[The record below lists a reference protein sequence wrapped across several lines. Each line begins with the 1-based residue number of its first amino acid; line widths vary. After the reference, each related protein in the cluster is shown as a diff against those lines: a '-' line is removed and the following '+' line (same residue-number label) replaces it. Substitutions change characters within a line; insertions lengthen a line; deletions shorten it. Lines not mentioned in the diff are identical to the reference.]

1 MTSAYILVLSVLVLG
16 GIIAALGDHL
26 GSKVGKAR
34 LRLFTLRPRQTA
46 VVLTVI
52 TGTLISA
59 STLGILF
66 TFSKSL
72 REGVFQLDDI
82 LGQLR
87 VAKAE
92 LEQASQAKEEIESE
106 LSAVRQ
112 EQKLVQERSRE
123 LDRNYTR
130 ALQLLR
136 RVSQQSRNLRQEV
149 TNLSAERAELNQQK
163 DSLLAEA
170 TELQS
175 QVKLRDQELSKRQ
188 ERIAQQEKVLA
199 RQQEQVKSLEQRFA
213 SLEAQR
219 QQLQAEINQ
228 RDTKIDQLDQ
238 AIAAKDND
246 IQVREEK
253 LQGLETELSFLQR
266 EVEELERYY
275 QDYQELRGQQIA
287 ILRGQLLAFGGLKVV
302 STEAVSAAVDQLLR
316 QANRTALQL
325 VKTPNMPV
333 PDEPIVRVT
342 TAQVDSIKN
351 QLQPGQEYVI
361 RVLSAGNYVQEE
373 REIRVFFDVV
383 PNRQVFR
390 ESETIATISLE
401 SSDFSEVDVQKRI
414 DYLLAAAQFRA
425 RREGILGPIQ
435 VEDGR
440 IKTLIDFI
448 EQLRRQ
454 SDNPP
459 NEVRAIAAENTS
471 VVGPLKIRII
481 ALRGN
486 EIVFEN

>member
-34 LRLFTLRPRQTA
+34 LRLFKLRPRQTA
-46 VVLTVI
+46 IVLTVV

-72 REGVFQLDDI
+72 REGVFRLDDI
-82 LGQLR
+82 LAQLR
-87 VAKAE
+87 IATAE
-92 LEQASQAKEEIESE
+92 LEEASRQKEEIESE

-112 EQKLVQERSRE
+112 EQQLVEQRSKE
-123 LDRNYTR
+123 LDRNYTK

-136 RVSQQSRNLRQEV
+136 QVSSQSQNLRKEV
-149 TNLSAERAELNQQK
+149 ASLSGERQQLNQQK
-163 DSLLAEA
+163 DSLMAEA
-170 TELQS
+170 AQLQN
-175 QVKLRDQELSKRQ
+175 QVQLRDEELSKRQ
-188 ERIAQQEKVLA
+188 QRIAQQEQVLS
-199 RQQEQVKSLEQRFA
+199 RQREQVQSLEQRFE
-213 SLEAQR
+213 SLETQR
-219 QQLQAEINQ
+219 QQLQTEINQ

-238 AIAAKDND
+238 AIASKDGD
-246 IQVREEK
+246 IQAREDQLK
-253 LQGLETELSFLQR
+253 SLETELSFLQR

-287 ILRGQLLAFGGLKVV
+287 ILRGQLLAFGALRLVDP
-302 STEAVSAAVDQLLR
+302 EAVTGVVDQLLR

-325 VKTPNMPV
+325 IKTPNMPV

-342 TAQVDSIKN
+342 TAQVDSIKS
-351 QLQPGQEYVI
+351 QLQPDQEYVI
-361 RVLSAGNYVQEE
+361 RILSAGNYVQEE
-373 REIRVFFDVV
+373 KEIRVFFDVV

-390 ESETIATISLE
+390 RSETIATISLE
-401 SSDFSEVDVQKRI
+401 SSDFSETDIQKRL

-440 IKTLIDFI
+440 VKTLIDFI
-448 EQLRRQ
+448 EQLRQ

-459 NEVRAIAAENTS
+459 TEVRAIAAGDTS

-481 ALRGN
+481 ALKGN
-486 EIVFEN
+486 EIIFEN

>member
-1 MTSAYILVLSVLVLG
+1 M
-16 GIIAALGDHL
+16 
-26 GSKVGKAR
+26 
-34 LRLFTLRPRQTA
+34 Q
-46 VVLTVI
+46 
-52 TGTLISA
+52 
-59 STLGILF
+59 
-66 TFSKSL
+66 
-72 REGVFQLDDI
+72 
-82 LGQLR
+82 
-87 VAKAE
+87 
-92 LEQASQAKEEIESE
+92 
-106 LSAVRQ
+106 
-112 EQKLVQERSRE
+112 
-123 LDRNYTR
+123 
-130 ALQLLR
+130 
-136 RVSQQSRNLRQEV
+136 
-149 TNLSAERAELNQQK
+149 
-163 DSLLAEA
+163 
-170 TELQS
+170 
-175 QVKLRDQELSKRQ
+175 
-188 ERIAQQEKVLA
+188 
-199 RQQEQVKSLEQRFA
+199 SLEKRFA

-246 IQVREEK
+246 IQAREEK

-287 ILRGQLLAFGGLKVV
+287 ILRGQLLAFGGLRVV
-302 STEAVSAAVDQLLR
+302 SSEAVTGAVDQLLR

-342 TAQVDSIKN
+342 TAQVDSITS

-390 ESETIATISLE
+390 EAETIATISLE

-454 SDNPP
+454 ADNPP
-459 NEVRAIAAENTS
+459 NEVRAIAAEDTS

-486 EIVFEN
+486 QIMFEN

>member
-34 LRLFTLRPRQTA
+34 LRLFKLRPRQTA
-46 VVLTVI
+46 VLLTVI

-82 LGQLR
+82 LAQLR
-87 VAKAE
+87 VAKTE

-106 LSAVRQ
+106 LTAVRE
-112 EQKLVQERSRE
+112 EQQLVQERSRE
-123 LDRNYTR
+123 LNRNYTK

-136 RVSQQSRNLRQEV
+136 RVSEQSRNLRQEV
-149 TNLSAERAELNQQK
+149 ANLSAERAQLNEQK
-163 DSLLAEA
+163 DSLLAESS
-170 TELQS
+170 ELQS

-199 RQQEQVKSLEQRFA
+199 RQREQVQSLEKRFA

-246 IQVREEK
+246 IQAREEK

-287 ILRGQLLAFGGLKVV
+287 ILRGQLLAFGGLRVV
-302 STEAVSAAVDQLLR
+302 SSEAVTGAVDQLLR

-342 TAQVDSIKN
+342 TAQVDSITS

-390 ESETIATISLE
+390 EAETIATISLE

-454 SDNPP
+454 ADNPP
-459 NEVRAIAAENTS
+459 MKSGRS
-471 VVGPLKIRII
+471 PLRIH
-481 ALRGN
+481 RWSDR
-486 EIVFEN
+486 